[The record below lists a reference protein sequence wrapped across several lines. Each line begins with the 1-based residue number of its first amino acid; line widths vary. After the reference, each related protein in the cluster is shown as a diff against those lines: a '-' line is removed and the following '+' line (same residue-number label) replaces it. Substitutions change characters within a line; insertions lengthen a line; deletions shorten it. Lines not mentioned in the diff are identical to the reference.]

1 MTTINEENRKTL
13 RKSMKVVC
21 DFQETDEAPT
31 SLTPIGIAAEYVG
44 VAGVNSLLDNIS
56 VMDLAG
62 DGFLND
68 GVAEPMYTQSDTY
81 RYGYISEDVAQAD
94 GSFLTPFGVEI
105 SSANNW
111 DTVTLEIAN
120 ERGEKETQQITPTWL
135 GGTTTIYIDRWEP
148 GSRAY
153 LLSVHLG
160 KYWRWDNSTLLGV
173 NLDLRGVNTQIG
185 GELEVSSIEI
195 QAYEPNDYTDVIGRI
210 PIGAPIRYMAG
221 YYGDMSEIRKFYLSE
236 AVSWNN
242 NVLTVHGQ
250 DATML
255 VEDDIVEWRSYNISA
270 NSGVPYFVTLRLR
283 AALANIDYKEVGS
296 YPTDKRSPAAQEVY
310 FESVS
315 PREMLSLYT
324 NIMRDVTYL
333 RATYVDAGIPTLT
346 LGDNFS
352 NFVIYDDEISDLN
365 IIVEQNINTIK
376 ANLATFD
383 VEAEFKEY
391 TRINC
396 VANRTYYVNFDVP
409 IAWIQWSAGVIS
421 REWIDYNTWKF
432 VAQYTQEYIIS
443 IREIIPVISNGDNP
457 YRTTGTTPGADYY
470 YSETIPSL
478 LINEGSLTKKGLDS
492 LLNRS
497 NIVYE
502 FNYRGNPHIQP
513 RDTLD
518 VQIATWITEQ
528 IVIDGL
534 YPETDLYPAAD
545 LYPNARYK
553 EDRKMKT
560 EWVSMTVDSLTIDH
574 SEGGTISKI
583 RARKGVV

>member
-13 RKSMKVVC
+13 RDSMRVVC

-31 SLTPIGIAAEYVG
+31 SLTPIGNAIEYEG
-44 VAGVNSLLDNIS
+44 VACIDTLLDTI
-56 VMDLAG
+56 VLMDLAG

-68 GVAEPMYTQSDTY
+68 GNAEPMQPDTDSF
-81 RYGYISEDVAQAD
+81 RYGYISENVTQPD

-105 SSANNW
+105 SAANNW
-111 DTVTLEIAN
+111 DTITIEIAN
-120 ERGEKETQQITPTWL
+120 ESGQIETRQINPTWL
-135 GGTTTIYIDRWEP
+135 GGTTTIYIDRWTP
-148 GSRAY
+148 GERAY
-153 LLSVHLG
+153 IVGVHLG

-210 PIGAPIRYMAG
+210 TIGAPIRYTAG
-221 YYGDMSEIRKFYLSE
+221 YRGDMSEIRKFYLSE
-236 AVSWNN
+236 TISWDN

-255 VEDDIVEWRSYNISA
+255 VENDIVEWRQYGPTAGTNI
-270 NSGVPYFVTLRLR
+270 VWYIVLRLR
-283 AALANIDYKEVGS
+283 AALENIDFTEVGS
-296 YPTDKRSPAAQEVY
+296 WPTHTYTAKEEIY
-310 FESVS
+310 FESMS
-315 PREMLSLYT
+315 PRATISLYT
-324 NIMRDVTYL
+324 NIMRDVTYM

-346 LGDNFS
+346 FGDHFDNYI
-352 NFVIYDDEISDLN
+352 IYDDEISDLN

-376 ANLATFD
+376 ANLATFE
-383 VEAEFKEY
+383 VEAAYKEY

-409 IAWIQWSAGVIS
+409 IAWIQWSAGVVS
-421 REWIDYNTWKF
+421 NEWVDYNTWKF

-443 IREIIPVISNGDNP
+443 IREIIPVIANGDNP
-457 YRTTGTTPGADYY
+457 YTTTGTIPGADYE
-470 YSETIPSL
+470 YSDTIPSL
-478 LINEGSLTKKGLDS
+478 VITGGSLAKKGLDS

-518 VQIATWITEQ
+518 VQVATWITEQ

-553 EDRKMKT
+553 EARKMET

-583 RARKGVV
+583 RARRGAV